1 MKSTHESVLFKHS
14 VAMLYIADDRVTKK
28 VFWYD
33 RELCTNNWSSE
44 MKALFNATEMGW
56 IYDNMDQWTVSVF
69 ENKCMENLTERWLL
83 GLSLKP
89 KLRTYLLFKKDLSPE
104 PYVKLC
110 KSRRKR
116 SILAQFRMGVL
127 PLEIETGRFKN
138 IQPEERYCVLCN
150 QGLVEDEKHFLCTC
164 KLYASIRNELFTN
177 YNKGM
182 PTPIIGIVMKYFVT
196 SCQMNGN

>member
-1 MKSTHESVLFKHS
+1 
-14 VAMLYIADDRVTKK
+14 
-28 VFWYD
+28 
-33 RELCTNNWSSE
+33 

-56 IYDNMDQWTVSVF
+56 IYDNMDQCTVSVF

-89 KLRTYLLFKKDLSPE
+89 KLRTYLLFKNDLSPE

-116 SILAQFRMGVL
+116 STLAQFRMGVL

-177 YNKGM
+177 VQQGNANFNNWNRDEIFCYLMSNEWKLVSNFLAWIIRTKTLY
-182 PTPIIGIVMKYFVT
+182 PT
-196 SCQMNGN
+196 